1 MPPHRPSAAPAR
13 AAALVA
19 AVLAALVCGAATA
32 RAQTFPGY
40 DDPFGPQ
47 ADLKF
52 PLAPEPARI
61 EKDPSKATTALFRP
75 SGAGPFPAL
84 IVMPN
89 CDGAGESEFTW
100 ATKAVANGYVAL
112 IVDPFTPRNVTDDC
126 TLPQRVS
133 WPRRLNDAFEAA
145 DHLRGLPFVMADR
158 IALMGFSTGGMTG
171 LEAASASSA
180 RYSQGRDF
188 AAIVSFYPY
197 CDVAQT
203 KRRFLPA
210 LLAAPLLVLMGDLDT
225 EMPPDTCRAP
235 LNALKAAGQPIDWE
249 LYAGATHCWD
259 CVQYRASGLRKRD
272 WKGDP
277 IEYRYNVDVTL
288 ASQDRAFAFLAK
300 YLER

>member
-1 MPPHRPSAAPAR
+1 VRSLAITGPVWVRGFESASTQGVHH
-13 AAALVA
+13 LG
-19 AVLAALVCGAATA
+19 L
-32 RAQTFPGY
+32 
-40 DDPFGPQ
+40 
-47 ADLKF
+47 
-52 PLAPEPARI
+52 
-61 EKDPSKATTALFRP
+61 LFREGSLP
-75 SGAGPFPAL
+75 EVDHVP
-84 IVMPN
+84 
-89 CDGAGESEFTW
+89 CDT
-100 ATKAVANGYVAL
+100 
-112 IVDPFTPRNVTDDC
+112 
-126 TLPQRVS
+126 
-133 WPRRLNDAFEAA
+133 LNDAFETA
-145 DHLRGLPFVMADR
+145 DHLRGLPIVMADR

>member
-1 MPPHRPSAAPAR
+1 MPPHRSFSAL
-13 AAALVA
+13 ALAVA
-19 AVLAALVCGAATA
+19 IICVASPA

-47 ADLKF
+47 ADLRF
-52 PLAPEPARI
+52 PTAPEPLRI
-61 EKDPSKATTALFRP
+61 EKDPRKATTALFRP
-75 SGAGPFPAL
+75 ADAGPFPAL
-84 IVMPN
+84 IVMPD
-89 CDGAGESEFTW
+89 CGGAGESEFTW
-100 ATKAVANGYVAL
+100 ANKAVANGYVAL
-112 IVDPFTPRNVTDDC
+112 IVDSFTPRNVENDC
-126 TLPQRVS
+126 SLPQRIS
-133 WPRRLNDAFEAA
+133 WPRRLKDAFDAA
-145 DHLRGLPFVMADR
+145 QHLRSLPFVMADK

-210 LLAAPLLVLMGDLDT
+210 LLASPLLILMGELDT

-249 LYAGATHCWD
+249 LFANATHCWD
-259 CVQYRASGLRKRD
+259 CVQYRGSGLRKRD
-272 WKGDP
+272 WMGDP
-277 IEYRYNVDVTL
+277 VEYRYNVEVTI
-288 ASQDRAFAFLAK
+288 ASQDRAFTFLAN
-300 YLER
+300 YLGR